1 MRDSIDTGI
10 FNAYDAIL
18 THCQKTTNSMIYNSL
33 LTETE
38 SGPIQRGPESI
49 LVT

>member
-10 FNAYDAIL
+10 FNPYAIL

-38 SGPIQRGPESI
+38 SGPIQRGLESI